1 MKKKFSRII
10 LVVALAIM
18 AMITTSLPAFAAG
31 TETWSQQY
39 GPWENMR
46 VTNKNTTPVKTMGRT
61 GTLRIATNVTPCKK
75 GVCNCSDNEP
85 SSYPPVV
92 VTCKI
97 LSYPSGTV
105 LAQGKVNEYGLL
117 SITTS
122 RKMKVGE
129 KVQIFFDVSSKNN
142 PPGPYRK
149 AHIQYAYQFE

>member
-1 MKKKFSRII
+1 MKKKISRII
-10 LVVALAIM
+10 LVVVLSIATML
-18 AMITTSLPAFAAG
+18 TTTLPAFAAG
-31 TETWSQQY
+31 TETWDKQY

-46 VTNKNTTPVKTMGRT
+46 ITNKNTTPVKTMGRS
-61 GTLRIATNVTPCKK
+61 GNLRISSNVTPCKK
-75 GVCNCSDNEP
+75 GECSCSDREP
-85 SSYPPVV
+85 SNYPPVV

-97 LSYPSGTV
+97 LSYPSRKV
-105 LAQGKVNEYGLL
+105 LAEGKVNERGLL

-129 KVQIFFDVSSKNN
+129 KVQIFFDVSSQYN